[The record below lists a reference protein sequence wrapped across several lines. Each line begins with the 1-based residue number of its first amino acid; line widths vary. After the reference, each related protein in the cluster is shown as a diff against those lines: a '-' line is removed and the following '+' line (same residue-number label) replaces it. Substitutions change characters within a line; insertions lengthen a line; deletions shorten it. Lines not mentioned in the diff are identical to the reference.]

1 MSRSIWATLGIPAT
15 NDTADIRRA
24 YARRL
29 KAVHPEDDP
38 AGFQALRAAY
48 DQATDMARNG
58 WAVPQPVSPHEPGDD
73 DEEDRASGAD
83 WTIEAADRW
92 SIARPAAADGG
103 GWEPTPDRWARADAA
118 APDPDPER
126 AREAEQAAA
135 HQALCDQLTA
145 IVRDPAGDRQEA
157 LTVLIRLFRSP
168 AMDSLQTHGRVEHWL
183 AHLVGYSGPAADELV
198 EPVIQFFGWNT
209 SRIGVDLSH
218 AQPVLRRRDAADL
231 VRRLEW
237 GGDPDHAAWRALT
250 RKPDWPRRL
259 TEPLTAGLSARV
271 AALLDRITWDL
282 PDLQARLDPE
292 ATALWRARLASP
304 GPGPVFL
311 WVLIVSAPILALIV
325 NGTGLLGPADGVK
338 FLVLWV
344 AAAVVFAGVGLA
356 YTFGV
361 ARPRQ
366 VWMASNPWN
375 RPLWQR
381 LAWAP
386 AALVAPL
393 LGGLLPPAEWT
404 PPALLLLGLGLWVW
418 ARITTGHVPRPRPVS
433 HDWGRFAGFI
443 PAAAFL
449 LLQLQLVGPWGPGLA
464 TGLFVAVV
472 ILQTGA
478 DALADERAHEPR
490 HNRRIAAGQMAAVA
504 LGLAAILAAAT
515 TGVGLPQAAGLVV
528 AIALADRALAWA
540 REGSLLTARRMVL
553 LTGYIGGFMIAALLP
568 FEDFA
573 TQAFVALAL
582 WLLTAA
588 GLTALHDLVEGLNL
602 FPKRNRRT
610 PGRKRKP
617 GDLA

>member
-58 WAVPQPVSPHEPGDD
+58 WAVPQPVSPHEAG
-73 DEEDRASGAD
+73 DEEDDDGAPDAD
-83 WTIEAADRW
+83 WAAEAADRW
-92 SIARPAAADGG
+92 SIAPTVAADGG
-103 GWEPTPDRWARADAA
+103 SWEPAPDRWARADAA
-118 APDPDPER
+118 APDPDPGR

-183 AHLVGYSGPAADELV
+183 AHLVGYGGPAADELV

-218 AQPVLRRRDAADL
+218 AQPVLRRRDARDL

-237 GGDPDHAAWRALT
+237 AGDPDHAAWRALT

-259 TEPLTAGLSARV
+259 TEPLTPGLAARV

-282 PDLQARLDPE
+282 PDLQARLNPE
-292 ATALWRARLASP
+292 AVALWRARLASP

-311 WVLIVSAPILALIV
+311 WVLIVSAPLLALIV
-325 NGTGLLGPADGVK
+325 NGAEILGPADGVK
-338 FLVLWV
+338 FLVLWLAV
-344 AAAVVFAGVGLA
+344 AVVFAGLGLA
-356 YTFGV
+356 YTFGI
-361 ARPRQ
+361 ARPGQ
-366 VWMASNPWN
+366 AWIASNPWN
-375 RPLWQR
+375 RPLWLR

-386 AALVAPL
+386 AALLAPL
-393 LGGLLPPAEWT
+393 LGGLLPPAGWT
-404 PPALLLLGLGLWVW
+404 PPALLLGGLGLWAW
-418 ARITTGHVPRPRPVS
+418 ARITTGHVARPQPVTR
-433 HDWGRFAGFI
+433 DWGRFAGFI

-449 LLQLQLVGPWGPGLA
+449 LLQLALVGSHGPGLA
-464 TGLFVAVV
+464 TGLIVAAV

-478 DALADERAHEPR
+478 EAVADERAHEPR
-490 HNRRIAAGQMAAVA
+490 YNRRIAAGQMAAVA
-504 LGLAAILAAAT
+504 LGLAAVLAAAT
-515 TGVGLPQAAGLVV
+515 TGVGLPQAVGLVV

-568 FEDFA
+568 IEDFA

-588 GLTALHDLVEGLNL
+588 GLTALHDLVDGLGL
-602 FPKRNRRT
+602 FPRRHKQGRGGKRR
-610 PGRKRKP
+610 P